1 MFVLLQCKGIELL
14 SKVSNLSLISNIFFG
29 FEYFAF
35 IQWGDVIRF
44 WSIALA
50 PSWLTGCLVRNII
63 YCLCFFRLRKTF
75 KSFLLV
81 LKIIPERER
90 NLVLLVKIPFLIF
103 QKTPLSAAERAKRY
117 RKKNKHVVGK
127 RYNLN
132 RKIQR
137 LTTKVID
144 LIKNAERLKISDLPK
159 LHTVE
164 KREEMKL
171 LYHNN
176 LSRLQRKLNNIQ
188 QRNLHILHRLHS
200 HRAVQGTGIEMLS

>member
-1 MFVLLQCKGIELL
+1 M
-14 SKVSNLSLISNIFFG
+14 
-29 FEYFAF
+29 
-35 IQWGDVIRF
+35 
-44 WSIALA
+44 
-50 PSWLTGCLVRNII
+50 
-63 YCLCFFRLRKTF
+63 
-75 KSFLLV
+75 
-81 LKIIPERER
+81 KIIPERER

-103 QKTPLSAAERAKRY
+103 QKTPPSAAERAKRY

>member
-1 MFVLLQCKGIELL
+1 M
-14 SKVSNLSLISNIFFG
+14 
-29 FEYFAF
+29 
-35 IQWGDVIRF
+35 
-44 WSIALA
+44 
-50 PSWLTGCLVRNII
+50 
-63 YCLCFFRLRKTF
+63 
-75 KSFLLV
+75 
-81 LKIIPERER
+81 IIPERER
-90 NLVLLVKIPFLIF
+90 NLVLLVKISFLIF

>member
-1 MFVLLQCKGIELL
+1 M
-14 SKVSNLSLISNIFFG
+14 
-29 FEYFAF
+29 
-35 IQWGDVIRF
+35 
-44 WSIALA
+44 
-50 PSWLTGCLVRNII
+50 
-63 YCLCFFRLRKTF
+63 
-75 KSFLLV
+75 
-81 LKIIPERER
+81 IIPERER

-176 LSRLQRKLNNIQ
+176 LSRLQPKLNNIQ

>member
-1 MFVLLQCKGIELL
+1 MQRNRTFIKGIK
-14 SKVSNLSLISNIFFG
+14 SFSY
-29 FEYFAF
+29 FEYFLWFWIFCFYSMRWCDWFLKYCFGAKLIDRLSGKKHYLLSLLLSVAEN
-35 IQWGDVIRF
+35 IQ
-44 WSIALA
+44 
-50 PSWLTGCLVRNII
+50 
-63 YCLCFFRLRKTF
+63 
-75 KSFLLV
+75 SFLLV